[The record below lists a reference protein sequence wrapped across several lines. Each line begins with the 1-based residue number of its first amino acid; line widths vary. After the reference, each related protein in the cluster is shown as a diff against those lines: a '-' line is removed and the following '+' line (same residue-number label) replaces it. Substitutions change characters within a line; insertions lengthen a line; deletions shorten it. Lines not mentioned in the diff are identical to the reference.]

1 MDGKER
7 KEVKCAFP
15 DWINRSNLRDNIYI
29 RSVCC
34 TVKALCLKHH
44 LCIFNSS
51 KFHICT
57 CSVRHVCLQPWANKA
72 HAESLTKKMSTERQA
87 ETVEHANIFS
97 NGTVFFF
104 SPRRVFLSQSRPI
117 LISCQSPTL
126 LIKSKLLFLFVASN
140 LCEHTRIYHQ
150 SAVAALK
157 VKITAEFFFFS
168 FFFLSWISCLIFID
182 GGFHLKSVSQS
193 NSWRVESFS
202 NLGHPADTLKRSQ
215 HLMYSVTLS
224 R

>member
-1 MDGKER
+1 MSVYSHELTRHTLSLWQR
-7 KEVKCAFP
+7 KWA
-15 DWINRSNLRDNIYI
+15 LRDKLRLLNMQTY
-29 RSVCC
+29 SVM
-34 TVKALCLKHH
+34 AQ
-44 LCIFNSS
+44 F
-51 KFHICT
+51 
-57 CSVRHVCLQPWANKA
+57 
-72 HAESLTKKMSTERQA
+72 
-87 ETVEHANIFS
+87 
-97 NGTVFFF
+97 FFF